1 MNFPKGIPL
10 IVMAGVIGVVAS
22 FSVYSYVN
30 KKIAA
35 SVKPTSQVVV
45 ASNEIAPGTAISAD
59 QVKIVAWPREL
70 VPAKATTSINAVQGK
85 VVILPIAKGEPVL
98 LTKLAPEGAGSG
110 LGSLLDETKRAFTI
124 RVDDVSGVAGFI
136 KPGDHVDVLAQ
147 LPTADAKEFFSK
159 AILQNIVVLS
169 AGHTSEE
176 TADTSDTSGKNNK
189 RPVLVT
195 TVTLKLSLEQA
206 EILNLA
212 SNQGKIRLVLRNRL
226 NLASLTTQGVAS
238 SDLLGGSSRAK
249 PEKLPVVA
257 KKLHSI
263 EVIKG
268 LDRTQANL

>member
-10 IVMAGVIGVVAS
+10 IVMAAVIGVVATY
-22 FSVYSYVN
+22 SVYRYAN
-30 KKIAA
+30 MKIAA

-45 ASNEIAPGTAISAD
+45 ASNEIAPGTAISTA
-59 QVKIVAWPREL
+59 QVKVVAWPREL

-98 LTKLAPEGAGSG
+98 LTKLAPEGGGSG
-110 LGSLLDETKRAFTI
+110 LGSLLDETKRAFTV

-147 LPTADAKEFFSK
+147 LPTQDSKEFFSK
-159 AILQNIVVLS
+159 AILQNIVVLT

-176 TADTSDTSGKNNK
+176 TLDQSDKSGKK
-189 RPVLVT
+189 DKKPVLVT

-226 NLASLTTQGVAS
+226 NLASLTTQGVAT
-238 SDLLGGSSRAK
+238 SDLLGGSRRAK

-257 KKLHSI
+257 KKAPSI

-268 LDRTQANL
+268 LERTEATL